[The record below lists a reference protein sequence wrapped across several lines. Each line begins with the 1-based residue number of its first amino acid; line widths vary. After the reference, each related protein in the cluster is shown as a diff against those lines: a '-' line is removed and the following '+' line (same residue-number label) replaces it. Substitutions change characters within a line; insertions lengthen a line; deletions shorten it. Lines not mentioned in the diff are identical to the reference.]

1 MLTAHPDLQQLEEPV
16 SGDGASGESLTYSDR
31 YAEMER
37 LAQGRSE
44 QQYGDAIFDAQEP
57 EWASLEEQALELAAD
72 THDLRVGV
80 YLTQGLLR
88 TNGLGGFADGL
99 ELLVTWLTNEWETL
113 HPELDPDDG
122 EEAIERSNILLGLC
136 DPERT
141 LSSLTRIPLAVHAG
155 HGQCNL
161 ADLRIARG
169 DTQSHGE
176 GNHLTMHAIR
186 EMFLATDRSEV
197 FAKQAHAE
205 RAERSAQQIVDVF
218 HAQTGTSPNM
228 SPLTTLLQEIH
239 ASIEEMMPDTPIPQ
253 PKTTSGPIARET
265 DSSMPA
271 ASSTSVG
278 GLRVEN
284 RRDVV
289 TILDE
294 LCAYYDRN
302 EPSSPVPLLLQR
314 TRQLVEMDF
323 VDIVRN
329 LAPDG
334 LADVSRWV
342 GSQNSRDEN

>member
-16 SGDGASGESLTYSDR
+16 SGEYVSGESLTYTDR

-37 LAQGRSE
+37 LAQRRSE

-57 EWASLEEQALELAAD
+57 AWESLEVHALELAAD

-88 TNGLGGFADGL
+88 TNGLRGFADGL
-99 ELLVTWLTNEWETL
+99 DLLITWLSNEWDTL
-113 HPELDPDDG
+113 HPARDPDDG

-141 LSSLTRIPLAVHAG
+141 LAGLTHIPLAIHEG
-155 HGQCNL
+155 YGQCDL

-169 DTQSHGE
+169 DSHRDGE

-205 RAERSAQQIVDVF
+205 RAERSIGQIVDIF
-218 HAQTGTSPNM
+218 QAQTGTSPNM
-228 SPLTTLLQEIH
+228 SPVMAVLQEIH

-253 PKTTSGPIARET
+253 PKTTSDSIARVV
-265 DSSMPA
+265 DSTEPA
-271 ASSTSVG
+271 SLPSSSG

-284 RRDVV
+284 RHDVV
-289 TILDE
+289 ALLDE

-342 GSQNSRDEN
+342 GAPKSRDEN